1 VERVAL
7 RLVRRWRELG
17 IDAPLFLGRTDGDMS
32 GDVGRDLH
40 FIAPKQPSIP
50 IARWETLWMIWTLPR
65 VVRELRP
72 DVLFCA
78 GNTYTIVAVALKFRL
93 GRSCPPIL
101 AKISNDLDRHD
112 MRWWQRFAYRLWL
125 SLQGAFLDHVI
136 AMEPAMTGEIE
147 EALGLPSDAITVIPD
162 PALSRTQIDHLR
174 RASRATR
181 APDAGRRFVAV
192 GRLASQKNLELMLR
206 AFRHGANPHDVLVV
220 IGDGPE
226 RAKLTKLAA
235 DLGLSDDVELR
246 GYVAEPWALLP
257 EFDALL
263 LSSNY
268 EGVPAV
274 VLEALAARLPVIATD
289 CSRSMRQLLH
299 NGALGTLVPVGDE
312 AAFAE
317 AIARKGLRTPDAAL
331 SLAQVCRFTLED
343 AAEAYFQTMV
353 RLASRTVASAAPS
366 ARDVIPLKPAQEP
379 LGDIAA

>member
-1 VERVAL
+1 
-7 RLVRRWRELG
+7 
-17 IDAPLFLGRTDGDMS
+17 
-32 GDVGRDLH
+32 
-40 FIAPKQPSIP
+40 
-50 IARWETLWMIWTLPR
+50 
-65 VVRELRP
+65 
-72 DVLFCA
+72 
-78 GNTYTIVAVALKFRL
+78 
-93 GRSCPPIL
+93 
-101 AKISNDLDRHD
+101 
-112 MRWWQRFAYRLWL
+112 
-125 SLQGAFLDHVI
+125 
-136 AMEPAMTGEIE
+136 MEPAMTGEIE
-147 EALGLPSDAITVIPD
+147 EALGLPSNAITVIPD

-174 RASRATR
+174 RAPRATR
-181 APDAGRRFVAV
+181 APDTGRRFVAV
-192 GRLASQKNLELMLR
+192 GRLVSQKNLELMLR
-206 AFRHGANPHDVLVV
+206 AFRRGANPHDVLVV

-246 GYVAEPWALLP
+246 GYIAEPWGLLP

-312 AAFAE
+312 ATFAE
-317 AIARKGLRTPDAAL
+317 AIARKGLPTPDAAL

-343 AAEAYFQTMV
+343 AAEAYVQTMV
-353 RLASRTVASAAPS
+353 GLASRTVASAAPS
-366 ARDVIPLKPAQEP
+366 ARDGIPLKPAQEP